1 MEIDNEAVAMLAKF
15 REVLQDVTVSVE
27 TDDDTIEAELGKACE
42 HVDKALLAAEQEHA
56 QQMGD

>member
-1 MEIDNEAVAMLAKF
+1 MLAKF